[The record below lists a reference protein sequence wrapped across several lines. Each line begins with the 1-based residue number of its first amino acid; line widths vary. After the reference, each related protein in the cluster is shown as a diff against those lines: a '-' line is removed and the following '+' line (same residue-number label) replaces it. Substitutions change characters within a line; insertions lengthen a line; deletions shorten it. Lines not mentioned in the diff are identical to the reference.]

1 MFWLKKTTHGMWTP
15 SDLEIR
21 RSRRKP
27 MHSEKNNGEKPFGFL
42 SPLDIAA
49 EGLSRSV
56 SDSWPHER
64 PQRNAK
70 THQQQSNWKDRKG
83 LICTNFFF

>member
-1 MFWLKKTTHGMWTP
+1 
-15 SDLEIR
+15 
-21 RSRRKP
+21 

-70 THQQQSNWKDRKG
+70 THQQQSN
-83 LICTNFFF
+83 